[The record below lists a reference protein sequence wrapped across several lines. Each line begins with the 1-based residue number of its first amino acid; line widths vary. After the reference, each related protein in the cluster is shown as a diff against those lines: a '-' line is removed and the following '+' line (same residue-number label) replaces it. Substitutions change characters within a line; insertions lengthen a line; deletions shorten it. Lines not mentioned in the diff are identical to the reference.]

1 MNNRIAR
8 RSTAVS
14 VSVSLALVA
23 AITVVPAA
31 QATQPTVQPAA
42 KTLQTKTATVQQLLD
57 SAAVVK
63 PITIGYRASKF
74 ITPAQR
80 AKKDKFGCNLNKQ
93 MLIKAA
99 SVKPR
104 VAKGCKITGGVWM
117 ANGGTTR
124 ITDSRKVALTPLI
137 SFKQAWGLGA
147 YAWTPA
153 QRYAWATNVMAPPRT
168 RATGVTPLQATNQIV
183 LASEIRNV
191 LTLKSSMSA

>member
-99 SVKPR
+99 TVKPR
-104 VAKGCKITGGVWM
+104 VA
-117 ANGGTTR
+117 
-124 ITDSRKVALTPLI
+124 
-137 SFKQAWGLGA
+137 
-147 YAWTPA
+147 
-153 QRYAWATNVMAPPRT
+153 
-168 RATGVTPLQATNQIV
+168 
-183 LASEIRNV
+183 
-191 LTLKSSMSA
+191 